1 MNLSALRFPIK
12 TKLTLATLIPLAITI
27 FCCFLAGIFILSAN
41 LNHQAQEKVRN
52 DLSVAREAYSN
63 ELSRI
68 CDMVRFSASIG
79 STVHAIDS
87 RNPQALAEVLAPLR
101 ANEHLDVMVAVD
113 AAGTVIYRANNP
125 GVYGDDKKSDLFLA
139 RALKGEV
146 VTATTVVPAREL
158 AKEGDALL
166 LQAKVGAPDTSDA
179 GLFLMA
185 AVPVRDPG
193 GAVLGAIYGGV
204 MLNNNTALMERIRGV
219 VYETPKSSGKKIG
232 AAAIF
237 LGPARI
243 ATNAL
248 AAPGHPGLGARLS
261 DEVAKSVILGDARWV
276 GRVLVDRDPYLAAY
290 EPIRSLQG
298 VPVGALYIG
307 MPENQYP
314 VKGTGMA
321 LLLSSVVLICTLI
334 GVVVSAVLGG
344 RLAQPV
350 NELAIL
356 ARRLAAGERNVLSSI
371 ASRDEIGDL
380 AGNFNVMSRALIERE
395 DRIIELN
402 RDLEKK
408 VELRTAELEEKNRLL
423 VQTQEELVRVEKL
436 AAIGELA
443 AGVAHEINNPMAI
456 IRGNTELLQLA
467 IDETDPNR
475 EEVDTI
481 FVQVKR
487 VERIVANLLKFAR
500 KEQRVQGTVRLN
512 ALLREIVGGIG
523 HHEPLD
529 GISVEERYAAD
540 VELVSGDADQL
551 QQVFTN
557 LILNAVQAMQGGGV
571 LTVESASG
579 PEGEGF
585 QVRVSDTGAGI
596 APEILNQIFNP
607 FFTTKSNG
615 TGLGLSVSYGI
626 VKEHGG
632 AIDVTSRPGA
642 GTTFSVTLPS

>member
-1 MNLSALRFPIK
+1 MKLSAVRFTIK
-12 TKLTLATLIPLAITI
+12 TKLTIATLVPLAITI

-41 LNHQAQEKVRN
+41 FAGQAQEKVRN
-52 DLSVAREAYSN
+52 DLSIAREAYHN

-68 CDMVRFSASIG
+68 CDMVRFSASVG
-79 STVHAIDS
+79 STVHGIDS

-101 ANEHLDVMVAVD
+101 ANEHLDIMVAVD
-113 AAGTVIYRANNP
+113 AAGTVVYRANNP
-125 GVYGDDKKSDLFLA
+125 SVSGDDKRSDLLLA

-146 VTATTVVPAREL
+146 VTATTVVPAAQL
-158 AKEGDALL
+158 VKEGEALVR
-166 LQAKVGAPDTSDA
+166 QAKVGALDTADA

-193 GAVLGAIYGGV
+193 GAVLGAICGGV

-219 VYETPKSSGKKIG
+219 VYETPKFGGKMIG
-232 AAAIF
+232 TAAVF

-243 ATNAL
+243 ATNAH
-248 AAPGHPGLGARLS
+248 AAAGHAGPGSRLS
-261 DEVAKSVILGDARWV
+261 DEVAKGVILGDTRWV
-276 GRVLVDRDPYLAAY
+276 GRVMVDQEQYLAAY
-290 EPIRSLQG
+290 DPIRSLQG

-307 MPENQYP
+307 MPASQYP

-321 LLLSSVVLICTLI
+321 LLLGSVVLVCTLI
-334 GVVVSAVLGG
+334 GVAVSAVLGG

-350 NELAIL
+350 KELAIL
-356 ARRLAAGERNVLSSI
+356 ASRLTAGERDVLSGI

-380 AGNFNVMSRALIERE
+380 AGSFNVMSRALIERE

-423 VQTQEELVRVEKL
+423 VQTREELLRVEKL

-456 IRGNTELLQLA
+456 IRGNTELLQIS
-467 IDETDPNR
+467 IDETDPKR

-512 ALLREIVGGIG
+512 QLLHEIVGGMG
-523 HHEPLD
+523 HHEPLE
-529 GISVEERYAAD
+529 GITVEERYAAEVD
-540 VELVSGDADQL
+540 VVSGDADQL

-557 LILNAVQAMQGGGV
+557 LVLNAVQAMRDGGV
-571 LTVESASG
+571 LTVESAPG
-579 PEGEGF
+579 PAGEGF
-585 QVRVSDTGAGI
+585 QVRVSDTGIGI
-596 APEILNQIFNP
+596 AAENLNQVFNP

-626 VKEHGG
+626 VREHGG
-632 AIDVTSRPGA
+632 SIDVTSTEGSGA
-642 GTTFSVTLPS
+642 TFCVTLPR